1 MADNESQDIIVTA
14 DRSTSAEPAVRYQ
27 NIEDFRDNLEEA
39 KRDVQADLARTQEA
53 VSNGI
58 HSRRGMGIDE
68 IAERAEGFFARTSER
83 IDKIDGVADGVLRV
97 PGMEE
102 AVQISDTFAEYVGQE
117 ARENFAA
124 VLSDQADIDKNGR
137 ISRTETEILSAAA
150 SARNEPSAQNDSN
163 LGQMASGNSLTNG
176 TNINPFSGI
185 LAGFQPISG
194 MSHDAGA
201 PPHDAATS
209 SPPAVQNDKAAAV
222 QLEDVAPR

>member
-14 DRSTSAEPAVRYQ
+14 ERSTSAEPAVRYQ
-27 NIEDFRDNLEEA
+27 NIEDFRDNLEKA
-39 KRDVQADLARTQEA
+39 QRDVQADLARTQEA

-58 HSRRGMGIDE
+58 HSRRGMEIDE

-137 ISRTETEILSAAA
+137 ISRTETEILSAGAGA
-150 SARNEPSAQNDSN
+150 SNELPTQSNSN
-163 LGQMASGNSLTNG
+163 LGQMASGNSLLNG
-176 TNINPFSGI
+176 TNINPFSGM
-185 LAGFQPISG
+185 LTGFQPVSG

-209 SPPAVQNDKAAAV
+209 APPAVQNDKPV
-222 QLEDVAPR
+222 QTQVDGVGGR